1 MTTSPAVHR
10 IDPVGDPRWSRFVES
25 HPLGSVFH
33 SRPWLQAL
41 QKTYGFE
48 PIAFTTAPPG
58 VELRNGIVF
67 CRIKSWLTGRRLVSL
82 PFSDHCQPLVAS
94 RQELD
99 QLLRALDREPDA
111 DSWTHVEMRPL
122 VALRGLGAGMRE
134 GQSYSHHSLDLRP
147 DLQQIHDGLHKDCIQ
162 RKIRR
167 AEREGLA
174 VIQGNSPRV
183 QREFYDLMLLTRE
196 RHRVPPQPF
205 AWFRNV
211 VECLGDRA
219 NIWVARRADE
229 PVAAILTLRHGR
241 TLVYKYGGSNKRFS
255 NLGGTQ
261 LLLWRALE
269 SAKLSGCSTFDLG
282 RSDNDNQGLIDFKSR
297 CGAVPSQLTY
307 LRRSTHPARDRG
319 MWSGQRLFAHAASL
333 VPYRVV
339 ATVGRSLYRH
349 FGDGGPWVPSFAS
362 SSMPTGDERL
372 MKQE

>member
-10 IDPVGDPRWSRFVES
+10 IDPVEDPRWSRFVDS
-25 HPLGSVFH
+25 HPMGSVFH

-48 PIAFTTAPPG
+48 PIAFTTAPPR

-67 CRIKSWLTGRRLVSL
+67 CRIRSWLTGRRLVSL
-82 PFSDHCQPLVAS
+82 PFSDHCQPLVES
-94 RQELD
+94 PEELD

-111 DSWTHVEMRPL
+111 DRWTHVEMRPL
-122 VALRGLGAGMRE
+122 VALRGFRAGMQE

-147 DLQQIHDGLHKDCIQ
+147 GLQEIYDGLHRDCIR
-162 RKIRR
+162 RKIRK
-167 AEREGLA
+167 AEREGL
-174 VIQGNSPRV
+174 VVTHGTSPEI
-183 QREFYDLMLLTRE
+183 QREFYDLILLTRE

-211 VECLGDRA
+211 VQCLGDRVT
-219 NIWVARRADE
+219 IWVARKADE
-229 PVAAILTLRHGR
+229 PIAAILTLRHGR

-261 LLLWRALE
+261 LLLWRAIE
-269 SAKLSGCSTFDLG
+269 SAKESGCSTFDLG

-297 CGAVPSQLTY
+297 CGAVSSQLTY
-307 LRRSTHPARDRG
+307 LRRSTHPARDHG
-319 MWSGQRLFAHAASL
+319 AWSGQRLFARAASL
-333 VPYRVV
+333 VPYTVV
-339 ATVGRSLYRH
+339 ATVGRTLYRH

-362 SSMPTGDERL
+362 SSVGTGDDRL